1 MHFSLGT
8 DSRLL
13 NFTDFNG
20 NYTSFGAGITIAVVG
35 DERKDLVAA
44 FLAKGSVKPQSN
56 ISFPAIPR
64 KRAPGCLPGKPACKD
79 ISLRSNLQD

>member
-1 MHFSLGT
+1 VQSSNDDAFSLGT

-44 FLAKGSVKPQSN
+44 FLAKGFRQAAVEY
-56 ISFPAIPR
+56 F
-64 KRAPGCLPGKPACKD
+64 LPGDSAKA
-79 ISLRSNLQD
+79 RA